1 MDIFCNEVKPF
12 VNPNIREV
20 AFWLRIMKE
29 HSLFIKLGLP
39 CDQERLIT
47 EAEKFYN
54 LFADL
59 EKRVHGECQAG
70 FERFI
75 DTVTTAVKNIFAF
88 KRHILHLYIEC
99 KLRGGANYPLLLDHI
114 SREALYFLK
123 LLEKMRCGD
132 MEYPVDAIV
141 SENVFWLRIMSDHA
155 KFIRGL
161 LDPSERELFAQA
173 DSFSTEFDQLHL
185 HARDIESMLWHFKP
199 TNDLLRFEDTV
210 TDATMRIRDFKEAA
224 RDLLENC
231 AALALIPP
239 LLADHVRREAE
250 HFLEILE
257 MIKFEIGT
265 NHNRIITCE

>member
-1 MDIFCNEVKPF
+1 
-12 VNPNIREV
+12 
-20 AFWLRIMKE
+20 
-29 HSLFIKLGLP
+29 
-39 CDQERLIT
+39 
-47 EAEKFYN
+47 
-54 LFADL
+54 
-59 EKRVHGECQAG
+59 
-70 FERFI
+70 
-75 DTVTTAVKNIFAF
+75 
-88 KRHILHLYIEC
+88 
-99 KLRGGANYPLLLDHI
+99 
-114 SREALYFLK
+114 
-123 LLEKMRCGD
+123 MRCGD